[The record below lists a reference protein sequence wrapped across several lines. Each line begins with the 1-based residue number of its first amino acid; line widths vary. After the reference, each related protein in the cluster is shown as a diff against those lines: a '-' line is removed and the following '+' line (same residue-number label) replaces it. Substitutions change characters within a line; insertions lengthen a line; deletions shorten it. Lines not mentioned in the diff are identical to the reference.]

1 MLKSKKLCSL
11 LLTAALCVCMA
22 GVSYAFNPADYQIP
36 GYTFENYTTIGGYD
50 FDEHDV
56 PADLPEGTIKIGHG
70 LYLYTPEVETM
81 QWYDNVSVG
90 TVGPIGTITNPG
102 ALSSIQ
108 MESGDKY
115 IWCTSSSPVKINFTS
130 GTTSIFGSEYTSW
143 PNVGSSWLV
152 VDIAACG
159 MNVNTT
165 YRMQLTGVS
174 SSTHSNVV
182 MSVRSNSYRPS

>member
-22 GVSYAFNPADYQIP
+22 GVSYAFNPDDYQIP
-36 GYTFENYTTIGGYD
+36 GYTFENYTPVGGYD

-81 QWYDNVSVG
+81 QWYDDVSVG
-90 TVGPIGTITNPG
+90 TVHPTGTIDNPG
-102 ALSSIQ
+102 ALSRIV

-115 IWCTSSSPVKINFTS
+115 IWCKSSDPVKINFATD
-130 GTTSIFGSEYTSW
+130 TVSIFGSEYNLW
-143 PNVGSSWLV
+143 PNVGSSWLI

-159 MNVNTT
+159 MNVNTV
-165 YRMQLTGVS
+165 YRMQLTS
-174 SSTHSNVV
+174 ANSNTYYNVV
-182 MSVRSNSYRPS
+182 MSVRTNSYRS